1 MSSSGMSGSRGQWED
16 YAEQLRQRL
25 PEPPPGL
32 QDAYVKW
39 IPWLA
44 IIFGAMG
51 LLFMLLFLL
60 LGAVIAP
67 FLVLAG
73 SEGMKAGMEGIFSIV
88 LGIVESALGL
98 VGGWLM
104 LRRSATGWWIYAVGL
119 IIGAVSNL
127 ASFSIIGLAITLAIA
142 WVHVHVRPRYT

>member
-1 MSSSGMSGSRGQWED
+1 MSGSRGQWED

-44 IIFGAMG
+44 IIFGAIG
-51 LLFMLLFLL
+51 LIFMLLFAV
-60 LGAVIAP
+60 LGAVVSP

-73 SEGMKAGMEGIFSIV
+73 AEGMRAGMEGVFAIA
-88 LGIVESALGL
+88 LGIIESALGL
-98 VGGWLM
+98 AGGLLM
-104 LRRSATGWWIYAVGL
+104 LRMRATGWWIYAVGL
-119 IIGAVSNL
+119 IIGVVSNL